1 MQYLNK
7 LQHRKLKA
15 LEQEVTELR
24 VDADALA
31 FLRETGHLFD
41 AVLFYSSQPHIAPK
55 DREEMRKALEILS
68 YGGGN

>member
-24 VDADALA
+24 KDAEALA

-41 AVLFYSSQPHIAPK
+41 AVLFYSSQPHISHK
-55 DREEMRKALEILS
+55 EREEMREVLQILS